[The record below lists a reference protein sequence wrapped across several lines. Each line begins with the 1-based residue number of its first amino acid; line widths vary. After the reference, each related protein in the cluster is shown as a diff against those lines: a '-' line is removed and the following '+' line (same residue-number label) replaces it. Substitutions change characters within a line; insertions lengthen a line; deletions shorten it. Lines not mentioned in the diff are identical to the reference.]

1 MRIISRKLRSEL
13 SRPMEAIKDS
23 NGRRAA
29 SFIKFTIDHQVLT
42 NGWNICASDV
52 TFKLII
58 HRNWIM
64 PFLSPSVFQRWAI
77 DSGRLIEWTS
87 PLNLTRIRPV
97 HFGPIGR
104 RWMTE
109 ATRLTCTNVHNR
121 FHCGYWSINL
131 VISPSTVQ
139 RTKSEKKSQD
149 TRQDT
154 KRWKE
159 AFIVKQKHDGID
171 LPVFSAYLKK
181 KEKKRNEKK
190 KKEMRFNVSNLA
202 LIPRE
207 GPPRTSSPPSSPCLI
222 FCCCWCSPPPS
233 PPLSSFSVIHFHF
246 LKKELCWQLNKLRIE
261 WLIWIWLWHSRQKF
275 VQQRSETLRRALHY
289 GRTNGW
295 NAVSTQFRHI
305 VWYIKPNWI
314 KNFVGNMKSN
324 IFHVFFAW
332 FWDSISEIYSWQF
345 Q

>member
-42 NGWNICASDV
+42 HGWNICASDV

-181 KEKKRNEKK
+181 KEKKETKRRKRK
-190 KKEMRFNVSNLA
+190 WDSTFQIWRWFPGKVHRV
-202 LIPRE
+202 PRHLHQAHVWFFVVV
-207 GPPRTSSPPSSPCLI
+207 GVVPRRRHHYP
-222 FCCCWCSPPPS
+222 
-233 PPLSSFSVIHFHF
+233 HF
-246 LKKELCWQLNKLRIE
+246 LSFISIFWK
-261 WLIWIWLWHSRQKF
+261 
-275 VQQRSETLRRALHY
+275 
-289 GRTNGW
+289 
-295 NAVSTQFRHI
+295 
-305 VWYIKPNWI
+305 
-314 KNFVGNMKSN
+314 KNFVDN
-324 IFHVFFAW
+324 
-332 FWDSISEIYSWQF
+332 SISYELSGLFESGCDIRGRNSF
-345 Q
+345 SKGVKRSGAPSIMAAPMGEMPFRHNFGTSSDI